1 MKIPVVYLE
10 TTIFNFPFADD
21 APQYKAD
28 TLELFA
34 KIETGKFKA
43 ITSDYAVDELKNTK
57 DPVRREAMLTLI
69 AKYNIPILPK
79 TDPIEELAGKY
90 LASGIIPKNFEPDA
104 CHIAC
109 ATIAG
114 ADFIVSLNFQH
125 IVKHKTI
132 IETEIINMREGY
144 KRVFIH
150 APAEVTENE

>member
-1 MKIPVVYLE
+1 MKTPLVYLE
-10 TTIFNFPFADD
+10 TTIFNFPFAKD
-21 APQYKAD
+21 APQYQAD
-28 TLELFA
+28 TLNLF
-34 KIETGKFKA
+34 KEIEDGKFKV
-43 ITSDYAVDELKNTK
+43 ITSDYAVEELKNMK
-57 DPVRREAMLTLI
+57 DTARREAMLTLI
-69 AKYNIPILPK
+69 AKYNIPVLPK
-79 TDPIEELAGKY
+79 TDAVAELAEKY

-114 ADFIVSLNFQH
+114 ADFIVSLNFKH

-150 APAEVTENE
+150 TPAEVIESE